1 MAARKRESPRVAPT
15 RGARRLYGFV
25 VYRSRRRLYVNA
37 NVKRTRLYGRVVLP
51 PGWLLA
57 LPSERLC
64 TRWSQRI
71 RRYGVVLPLEVEL
84 VALPSERHLHTLVS
98 ANRARRAAVAR
109 GLERN
114 ERSFAESVG
123 RVDGVTESSTLAVA
137 NILAVVVEKEDS
149 ARIHDGRRQAL
160 TQKLEHL

>member
-1 MAARKRESPRVAPT
+1 MAATIRERERKAYTALRPCCITARLAARSPERETLHTLVSAYT
-15 RGARRLYGFV
+15 
-25 VYRSRRRLYVNA
+25 
-37 NVKRTRLYGRVVLP
+37 
-51 PGWLLA
+51 A
-57 LPSERLC
+57 LSG
-64 TRWSQRI
+64 
-71 RRYGVVLPLEVEL
+71 YGVVLPLEVEL
-84 VALPSERHLHTLVS
+84 VALPSERHLHKLVS
-98 ANRARRAAVAR
+98 ANSARRAAVAR

-123 RVDGVTESSTLAVA
+123 RVDGVTESRTLAVA